1 MGSLAC
7 ARRVLAEAR
16 HGVSPSR
23 AREKRAGG
31 GSELGNAGYVNHGP
45 EMTIEP
51 RVGGRVLRWGNP
63 RRRHIGAHGQESE
76 EHTSNRAPV
85 CARGNVVPGLWVLDA
100 SNRRRLSFPAS
111 SEAGKAIPRPGRG
124 FQGGRRT

>member
-51 RVGGRVLRWGNP
+51 RVGGRVLRLGQPKTSPHRRP
-63 RRRHIGAHGQESE
+63 RPRIGGTHQQPSPGL
-76 EHTSNRAPV
+76 
-85 CARGNVVPGLWVLDA
+85 CARQRRPWLVGPRQDVA
-100 SNRRRLSFPAS
+100 SK
-111 SEAGKAIPRPGRG
+111 EVG
-124 FQGGRRT
+124 

>member
-1 MGSLAC
+1 MGSIAWG
-7 ARRVLAEAR
+7 RRVLAEAR

-23 AREKRAGG
+23 AREKRAAAGQN
-31 GSELGNAGYVNHGP
+31 LGNARYVNHGP
-45 EMTIEP
+45 EMSRALAGVSFAGATQDVATSAP
-51 RVGGRVLRWGNP
+51 TAKN
-63 RRRHIGAHGQESE
+63 RRNTPATERS
-76 EHTSNRAPV
+76 V